1 MKKSILKITVISLLT
16 VSSGLLTTSCKKYDE
31 GPAISLR
38 SKKARIVNK
47 WKAEKVTENGK
58 DETSDYQGVTWEFK
72 DDNKF
77 YFNFSGGLAITGKWE
92 FNNDKS
98 KIILTFDITNEKTE
112 LEILRLKEKSMW
124 LKENSNDANGKPE
137 TTEFHLIPA

>member
-31 GPAISLR
+31 GPAISFR
-38 SKKARIVNK
+38 SKKARVVNK
-47 WKAEKVTENGK
+47 WKAEKVMENGK
-58 DETSDYQGVTWEFK
+58 DVTSDYQGVTWEFK

-77 YFNFSGGLAITGKWE
+77 YFNFLGILPITGKWE

-98 KIILTFDITNEKTE
+98 KIILTYDITNEKSE

-124 LKENSNDANGKPE
+124 LKLNDKDDNGNPV
-137 TTEFHLIPA
+137 TTEIRLIPA

>member
-1 MKKSILKITVISLLT
+1 LLT

-38 SKKARIVNK
+38 SKKARVVNK

-58 DETSDYQGVTWEFK
+58 DVTSDYQGYTWEFK

-98 KIILTFDITNEKTE
+98 KIIVTFDITNEKSE

-124 LKENSNDANGKPE
+124 LKENSNDDNGNPV
-137 TTEFHLIPA
+137 TTEIHLIPA

>member
-38 SKKARIVNK
+38 SKKARVVNK
-47 WKAEKVTENGK
+47 WKAEKVMENGK
-58 DETSDYQGVTWEFK
+58 DVTSDYQGVTWEFK
-72 DDNKF
+72 DDNKL
-77 YFNFSGGLAITGKWE
+77 YFNFPGGLAITGKWE

-98 KIILTFDITNEKTE
+98 KIIVTLDITNEKSE

-124 LKENSNDANGKPE
+124 LKEKDKDDNGNPV

>member
-38 SKKARIVNK
+38 SKKARVVNK
-47 WKAEKVTENGK
+47 WKAEKVMENGK
-58 DETSDYQGVTWEFK
+58 DVTSDYQGVTWEFK

-77 YFNFSGGLAITGKWE
+77 YFNFLGILPITGKWE

-98 KIILTFDITNEKTE
+98 KIILTYDITNEKSE

-124 LKENSNDANGKPE
+124 LKLNDKDDNGNPV
-137 TTEFHLIPA
+137 TTEIHLIPA

>member
-1 MKKSILKITVISLLT
+1 LLT

-38 SKKARIVNK
+38 SKKARVVNK

-58 DETSDYQGVTWEFK
+58 DVTSDYQGYTWEFK
-72 DDNKF
+72 DDNKL
-77 YFNFSGGLAITGKWE
+77 YFNISGGLAITGKWE

-98 KIILTFDITNEKTE
+98 KIIVTYDITNEKSE

-124 LKENSNDANGKPE
+124 LKGNDKDDNGNPV
-137 TTEFHLIPA
+137 TTEIHLIPA